1 MATQFNLNNNF
12 DSIVDWLKNQLNSDT
27 PLITPNNE
35 NKLEGNSKGICFWF
49 MKVDGYSFLSKLIPL
64 NPITPLYSKDINGE
78 TYDLIYLETA
88 LRGEEIDNIYLKL
101 NSHFIQNHTSELIC
115 KGNLS
120 SLRSGLGSLL
130 SDDLINPLTKDL
142 VDGFMKNY
150 MKVFCLELETD
161 NAMIDNDRIRLIEEL
176 KPLFNIKNNPNAK
189 IIGNPTHDYKKRRAK
204 IYINTRRRLKCN
216 DEIINNEVMNI
227 PNLNT
232 PSFIHQSHGVK
243 NNTTEFFVL
252 RNQDIS
258 RVIRGIESIGIG
270 ANSIRFFNANN
281 LNMALTLFTNNGNT
295 ITNRANNPDSQNA
308 YSYFLNVSNNY
319 GPPHFNRM
327 QAPQPINGQ
336 RRFII
341 IQQWMNHFN
350 CEEIIVQVTRLV

>member
-1 MATQFNLNNNF
+1 MATQFNLNDNF

-35 NKLEGNSKGICFWF
+35 IKLEGNSKGICFWF
-49 MKVDGYSFLSKLIPL
+49 MKVDGYSFLSKCIPL
-64 NPITPLYSKDINGE
+64 NPITPLYSKDIDGE

-88 LRGEEIDNIYLKL
+88 LRGEKIDNIYSKL
-101 NSHFIQNHTSELIC
+101 NSHFIQNHTSEMIC

-130 SDDLINPLTKDL
+130 SDDLINPLTKNL
-142 VDGFMKNY
+142 VDEFMKNY

-176 KPLFNIKNNPNAK
+176 KPLFNIKNNPNTK
-189 IIGNPTHDYKKRRAK
+189 IIGNPTHDYKIRRAK
-204 IYINTRRRLKCN
+204 IYINTRLRLKCPDENNNVRLTTNPNN
-216 DEIINNEVMNI
+216 D
-227 PNLNT
+227 T
-232 PSFIHQSHGVK
+232 PCFKHQSHGVK
-243 NNTTEFFVL
+243 NNCTEFFVL

-258 RVIRGIESIGIG
+258 QVIRGIESIGNG
-270 ANSIRFFNANN
+270 ANSIRFFDANN
-281 LNMALTLFTNNGNT
+281 LNMALTLFNNNGNT

-308 YSYFLNVSNNY
+308 YKYFANVSNNY
-319 GPPHFNRM
+319 GPPNFNIM
-327 QAPQPINGQ
+327 QPPQPINGQ
-336 RRFII
+336 NRFII